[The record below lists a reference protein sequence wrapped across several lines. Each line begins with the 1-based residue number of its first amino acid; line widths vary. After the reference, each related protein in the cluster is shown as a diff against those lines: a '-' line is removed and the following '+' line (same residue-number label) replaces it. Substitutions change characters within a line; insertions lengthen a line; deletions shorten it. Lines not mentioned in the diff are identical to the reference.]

1 MKIITTKALPA
12 TGWFGGKRLLAKT
25 IVNIINQVDHKC
37 YAEPFLGMGGV
48 FLRRTHK
55 PKAEIINDYSK
66 DVINFFRIVQK
77 HPEELCRQLK
87 FQIASRDEFKR
98 QKAINSNCLTDVERA
113 ARFLYLQRMSF
124 GGKVVG
130 QSYALDTTGNA
141 RFNTKNIMPAIEKLH
156 LRLNQVQIECL
167 DWAEFIQKVDKVHT
181 LFYLDP
187 PYFGHENDYGK
198 DMFDQ
203 SQFAKMADILSCIKG
218 KFILSINNVPEIRES
233 FANFNIKEVKT
244 AYTAGGNHFSKP
256 VTELII
262 TNFSYE

>member
-1 MKIITTKALPA
+1 MKKVTIKALPA
-12 TGWFGGKRLLAKT
+12 TGWFGGKHLLAKK
-25 IVNIINQVDHKC
+25 IIYIINQVEHTC
-37 YAEPFLGMGGV
+37 YAEPFMGMGGV

-77 HPEELCRQLK
+77 HPDELCRLLK
-87 FQIASRDEFKR
+87 FYICSRYEFHR
-98 QKAINSNCLTDVERA
+98 QKSVNPDCLTDIERA

-130 QSYALDTTGNA
+130 QAYSLDTTGNS
-141 RFNTKNIMPAIEKLH
+141 RFNTKNVMPAIEKLH
-156 LRLNQVQIECL
+156 QRLNQVQIECL
-167 DWAEFIQKVDKVHT
+167 DWAEFIKRVDRDYT

-198 DMFDQ
+198 GLFDQ
-203 SQFAKMADILSCIKG
+203 SQFNKMTDILSNIKG
-218 KFILSINNVPEIRES
+218 KFILSINNVPEIRETFS
-233 FANFNIKEVKT
+233 NFNIKEVKT
-244 AYTAGGNHFSKP
+244 VYTAGGNHFSKP

-262 TNFSYE
+262 TNFKYE